1 MMGVFLLFGTLL
13 NSLFRLKINSK
24 FICVCEKII
33 VVAYTFITLKLYIK
47 FKTVTKKYRYIKKV
61 KL

>member
-1 MMGVFLLFGTLL
+1 MMGVILLFGTLL
-13 NSLFRLKINSK
+13 NSLFRLTINSK

-33 VVAYTFITLKLYIK
+33 VVACLFITLELYYK
-47 FKTVTKKYRYIKKV
+47 FKIVLKKYRYIKKV